1 MVNASRCLALS
12 NCVLFILLVQYVILQ
27 SLIQSVTSFMQNYFS
42 IFSKLLLLLLLLLLS
57 LVLLLLL
64 LLLIL
69 LLLLFRASSFISTET
84 LFSIQM
90 VGQLYY
96 LTNILVFLIV
106 YKLYH
111 INLSLLIIF
120 CIFSDGMYLSI
131 VFFIKFWIFQ
141 YSYILSFISY

>member
-42 IFSKLLLLLLLLLLS
+42 IFSKLLLLLLLLS

>member
-69 LLLLFRASSFISTET
+69 LLLLLRASSFISTET
-84 LFSIQM
+84 LFSI
-90 VGQLYY
+90 
-96 LTNILVFLIV
+96 
-106 YKLYH
+106 
-111 INLSLLIIF
+111 
-120 CIFSDGMYLSI
+120 
-131 VFFIKFWIFQ
+131 
-141 YSYILSFISY
+141 